1 MGLADLPFF
10 VLYMVVI
17 GIIAWPLLIL
27 ILVLVLAYA
36 LAGAV
41 LQARINRLGKE
52 AEQAGTAK
60 LALMGDVL
68 GALDVLRTVPA
79 AHFVLRRWR
88 AAAGNSAGV
97 EARRRLLVSH
107 AGTLAAALSGLTL
120 VAVLTLGAYLIDSR
134 MLTIGG
140 LIAVSMLSSRA
151 MAMVAGL
158 FGLLAKWNEF
168 RRTSARVEASLASVP
183 DTARVDKPEAAGRI
197 DVIGL
202 TRQYAGRPV
211 ALDKVAFSLA
221 PGERVGLLGRPGSG
235 KSTLLRC
242 MAGLGQPD
250 AGQILIDGVALS
262 DIAASDRARWLA
274 YKAQDPVLF
283 AATLDENLRVSGCR
297 PESPRFTQALWA
309 SGLDDELRSGRM
321 TLGMAIA
328 ERGANLSGG
337 QRQKVALARVLAQQ
351 ASILLLD
358 EPTLG
363 LDPDGERQFAE
374 RLPEL
379 LGDGVLVVST
389 HSVVLLSVVQRVI
402 ALDAGRIVA
411 DGSKERILR
420 VGAGKIKAAG

>member
-1 MGLADLPFF
+1 
-10 VLYMVVI
+10 
-17 GIIAWPLLIL
+17 
-27 ILVLVLAYA
+27 
-36 LAGAV
+36 
-41 LQARINRLGKE
+41 
-52 AEQAGTAK
+52 
-60 LALMGDVL
+60 
-68 GALDVLRTVPA
+68 
-79 AHFVLRRWR
+79 
-88 AAAGNSAGV
+88 
-97 EARRRLLVSH
+97 
-107 AGTLAAALSGLTL
+107 
-120 VAVLTLGAYLIDSR
+120 
-134 MLTIGG
+134 
-140 LIAVSMLSSRA
+140 
-151 MAMVAGL
+151 
-158 FGLLAKWNEF
+158 
-168 RRTSARVEASLASVP
+168 
-183 DTARVDKPEAAGRI
+183 
-197 DVIGL
+197 
-202 TRQYAGRPV
+202 V